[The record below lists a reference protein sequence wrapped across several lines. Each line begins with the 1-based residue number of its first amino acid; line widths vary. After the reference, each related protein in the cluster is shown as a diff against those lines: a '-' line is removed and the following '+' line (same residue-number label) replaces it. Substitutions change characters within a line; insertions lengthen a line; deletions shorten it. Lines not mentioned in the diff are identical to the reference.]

1 MRSLVII
8 ATLAALAVGCG
19 SSPESSPE
27 SSPTAAKQT
36 DTDRRICEF
45 ALQVEVPW
53 NSPLINS
60 LTRYP
65 QTPIQEQAR
74 KVEDLFDANG
84 HFRPSRDLL
93 SQMCVDAG
101 Y

>member
-1 MRSLVII
+1 MRWLVLI
-8 ATLAALAVGCG
+8 TVLAALAVGCG
-19 SSPESSPE
+19 SNPESSPE

-36 DTDRRICEF
+36 DTDRRICES
-45 ALQVEVPW
+45 ALKVQPW

-74 KVEDLFDANG
+74 KVEDLFDANA